1 MALLHHCSHLLLEEV
16 ARTRNRFWHS
26 LASISETLNS
36 IVVFG
41 TYTHL
46 TLTMLL
52 LLLQLELRKRT
63 WASWLVASPGPDWV
77 VFAVA
82 LVAVM
87 VLLPYVILAVYA

>member
-1 MALLHHCSHLLLEEV
+1 MH
-16 ARTRNRFWHS
+16 
-26 LASISETLNS
+26 S

-46 TLTMLL
+46 TLAILL
-52 LLLQLELRKRT
+52 MQLQLELREWIR
-63 WASWLVASPGPDWV
+63 LGPDRV

-87 VLLPYVILAVYA
+87 VILPYVLLTVYALLGVVSLGSTTYQMF

>member
-1 MALLHHCSHLLLEEV
+1 M
-16 ARTRNRFWHS
+16 
-26 LASISETLNS
+26 ASISETLNS

-46 TLTMLL
+46 ALTILL
-52 LLLQLELRKRT
+52 LLLLLHLELRERT
-63 WASWLVASPGPDWV
+63 WASWLVASLGPVWV

-87 VLLPYVILAVYA
+87 VFLPYGLLTVYAWQRIVDMVDAAT